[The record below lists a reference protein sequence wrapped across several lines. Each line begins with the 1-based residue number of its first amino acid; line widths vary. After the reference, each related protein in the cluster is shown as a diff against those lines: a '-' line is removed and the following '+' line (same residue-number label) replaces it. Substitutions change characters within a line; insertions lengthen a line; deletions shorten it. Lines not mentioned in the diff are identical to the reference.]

1 MYNIDLLHCF
11 LYFLIGAMSGITM
24 GIVGVGA
31 GMITIP
37 LLLYSGLTIN
47 QSVGISLI
55 MQLLPQS
62 LPGVM
67 MYYKN
72 GHINRSILAISACVV
87 LGSLIGISMGAY
99 IVNKNLI
106 DLQTI
111 YGLLAALL
119 IFSGFY
125 IIYEHIL
132 YKDTLPLV

>member
-1 MYNIDLLHCF
+1 MYKLDWIHYL
-11 LYFLIGAMSGITM
+11 LYFLIGAISGVSM

-37 LLLYSGLTIN
+37 LLLYSGLTIK

-62 LPGVM
+62 LPGVL
-67 MYYKN
+67 MYYK
-72 GHINRSILAISACVV
+72 GGTITLAVLIISLFVV
-87 LGSLIGISMGAY
+87 FGSLVGIYIGAY
-99 IVNKNLI
+99 IVNNNLI

-111 YGLLAALL
+111 YGLLSGLL

-125 IIYEHIL
+125 IIYEHVL
-132 YKDTLPLV
+132 YNDPNLI